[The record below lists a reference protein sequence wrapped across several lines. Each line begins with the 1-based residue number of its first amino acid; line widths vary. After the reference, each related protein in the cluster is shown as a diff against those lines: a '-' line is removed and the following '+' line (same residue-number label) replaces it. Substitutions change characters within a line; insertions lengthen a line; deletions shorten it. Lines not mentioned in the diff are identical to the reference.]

1 MTVFITKFVTLVT
14 NFVTNFFC
22 ADSKKYQAES
32 KNFLPATKKIQAG
45 ISAPN
50 PAQMQGCDG
59 FVFSTR
65 HFYSFDI

>member
-1 MTVFITKFVTLVT
+1 MISTNYSDFLVDT
-14 NFVTNFFC
+14 YG
-22 ADSKKYQAES
+22 ADSKIYQAES
-32 KNFLPATKKIQAG
+32 KNFLLATKNFQAG
-45 ISAPN
+45 ILAPN